1 MKKEDIPKMKPLM
14 NPKLD
19 QELINQNRRLSYFN
33 KLSNGIV
40 DENETNQKQLVNT
53 FIKESHIPHY
63 MYKEDVKEVQA
74 FINHKRIKHASSVI
88 ISLLIFFASVGV
100 IAYSELTD
108 AYKLAGSLAVL
119 TASVAFSA
127 FIIANDRLFV
137 KPSQLQNIKHV
148 IDLIKNIGEP
158 NEQTN

>member
-1 MKKEDIPKMKPLM
+1 MKPLM

-19 QELINQNRRLSYFN
+19 QELINQNRRLSYFA
-33 KLSNGIV
+33 KLSNGIN
-40 DENETNQKQLVNT
+40 DESETNQKQLVNT
-53 FIKESHIPHY
+53 FINESHIPHY
-63 MYKEDVKEVQA
+63 MYQEDVKEVQA
-74 FINHKRIKHASSVI
+74 FIHHKRVKHVSSVVM
-88 ISLLIFFASVGV
+88 SLLILFVSVGV
-100 IAYSELTD
+100 IAYSQITD
-108 AYKLAGSLAVL
+108 AYKLAGSLAVF
-119 TASVAFSA
+119 TASIAFSA